1 MPLTTTV
8 TPAKVAVALGQPAPS
23 TGSPIEQQWQTWID
37 DQLMFI
43 QDRADNL
50 AVTAIPQ
57 AKIDFVIR
65 EVVVDQVKRRD
76 QANDYEIPEDYRF
89 RTVADWWPL
98 LGLTGKDAGAYA
110 IDTVPAVPAHLPWCS
125 IYFGSTDYIVQD
137 GMIIAN
143 GGPGCSCGVDI
154 AGYPI
159 YETGGDA

>member
-1 MPLTTTV
+1 MAFTTTI
-8 TPAKVAVALGQPAPS
+8 TPANVAVALGQPAPS
-23 TGSPIEQQWQTWID
+23 TGSPIEQQWQTWIG

-50 AVTAIPQ
+50 GVTSIPQ

-98 LGLTGKDAGAYA
+98 LGLTDINTGAYA
-110 IDTVPAVPAHLPWCS
+110 LDTVPATSAHLPWCS
-125 IYFGSTDYIVQD
+125 IYFGSADYVVVD
-137 GMIIAN
+137 GYITQ
-143 GGPGCSCGVDI
+143 GTGGCSCGTDI

-159 YETGGDA
+159 YETGDA